1 MLQKARNLAVAK
13 GGECLASEWKN
24 VNTKIKWRCSTGH
37 EWETT
42 YSCVAYTKSWCR
54 QCATEARAQVL
65 REKAYD
71 VMIVTAQKHHIRCET
86 SKEDYINVLQKVGW
100 TCLICS
106 NHFSTSWKIFA
117 TTCNF
122 RCWKCTARVY
132 TEEASSAERA
142 RVAEI
147 AARERVRLAEITR
160 LAEIAQQKDIAVTRA
175 KTMDELLARDPPR
188 YSKTEARS
196 DSTRTNSPNS
206 CTTCEGRLEVYNA
219 DRLCTSC
226 SARRRVE
233 VKPKV

>member
-1 MLQKARNLAVAK
+1 MLQKARDLAGAK

-42 YSCVAYTKSWCR
+42 YSCVAYTKTWCR

-71 VMIVTAQKHHIRCET
+71 VMIVTAQKHNFRCET

-106 NHFSTSWKIFA
+106 NHFYTSWKIFA

-122 RCWKCTARVY
+122 RC
-132 TEEASSAERA
+132 
-142 RVAEI
+142 
-147 AARERVRLAEITR
+147 
-160 LAEIAQQKDIAVTRA
+160 
-175 KTMDELLARDPPR
+175 
-188 YSKTEARS
+188 
-196 DSTRTNSPNS
+196 
-206 CTTCEGRLEVYNA
+206 
-219 DRLCTSC
+219 
-226 SARRRVE
+226 
-233 VKPKV
+233 

>member
-1 MLQKARNLAVAK
+1 MLQKARDLATAK
-13 GGECLASEWKN
+13 GGECLESEWKN

-37 EWETT
+37 EWEMT
-42 YSCVAYTKSWCR
+42 YSCVAYTKTWCR

-71 VMIVTAQKHHIRCET
+71 VMIVTAQKHNFRCET

-122 RCWKCTARVY
+122 RCWQCTARVY
-132 TEEASSAERA
+132 TEDAESARLAEIAARERA

-147 AARERVRLAEITR
+147 ATHERLAERAR
-160 LAEIAQQKDIAVTRA
+160 LAEIARLAHIVQPRRGLANRHQKWR
-175 KTMDELLARDPPR
+175 P
-188 YSKTEARS
+188 
-196 DSTRTNSPNS
+196 
-206 CTTCEGRLEVYNA
+206 
-219 DRLCTSC
+219 
-226 SARRRVE
+226 
-233 VKPKV
+233 